1 MALQY
6 CGCSRAIPQHIQ
18 LLRRGFYPSSQQN
31 VRTCTTFGLLD
42 LLHKLA
48 LTSQSSTYNF
58 YRALEKLTSNTGIAV
73 PKFRYRALFRMNM
86 QWRHLKLLK
95 WGGRGHD
102 PAGVNAT
109 RPGELAV
116 LCPSCPRPGVN
127 LPEDWE
133 QAPPEFKYVP
143 LSVTCG
149 PANEKKRFLYMLF
162 LCMDAN
168 FRLKNQMV
176 SNYSQ
181 DPGLGTGWAYVAP
194 RKLYESYVLSRASD
208 ADVSALFSRLILLY
222 PTNGISA

>member
-1 MALQY
+1 MTLKLIGLKVQLNHSTYCEIPIPCHLGFLILHSNGIHEVALQY
-6 CGCSRAIPQHIQ
+6 CGCSRAIPHHIQ

-31 VRTCTTFGLLD
+31 VRTCTTFGLLN

-48 LTSQSSTYNF
+48 LTSQSSTYDF
-58 YRALEKLTSNTGIAV
+58 YRALEKLTSNTGIAT

-86 QWRHLKLLK
+86 QWCHLKLLK

-116 LCPSCPRPGVN
+116 LCPSCPQPGVN

-133 QAPPEFKYVP
+133 QVSPEFKYIP

-149 PANEKKRFLYMLF
+149 P
-162 LCMDAN
+162 
-168 FRLKNQMV
+168 
-176 SNYSQ
+176 
-181 DPGLGTGWAYVAP
+181 
-194 RKLYESYVLSRASD
+194 
-208 ADVSALFSRLILLY
+208 
-222 PTNGISA
+222 TNGKKDFFTCSFFAWM